1 MPRPPR
7 TLILN
12 YLLKHHDLSTD
23 AAMKEADEIVTILE
37 EAGHVQQRETA
48 GAAHG

>member
-1 MPRPPR
+1 MARPPR
-7 TLILN
+7 TLVLN
-12 YLLKHHDLSTD
+12 YLLKHHDLTTD

-37 EAGHVQQRETA
+37 KAGHVQQQETA